1 MFTPFKPILIH
12 ISSSLAVLLLRAGC
26 IQIFWSSQRNF
37 SLQTLKHFCCFLCTR
52 FHLSMSSLVMRC
64 PEVNTLFHL
73 WINYICAERR
83 LEHPAMWDVCVLPL
97 KPNCPFS
104 CPILLQFH
112 LLGLCLPN
120 SLLGWMHPQLQLLL
134 GVWCGLV
141 ISPRFQFCFFF
152 QKEKSLC
159 DFDISFQLWQFGQ
172 GLLKRAGRFLGGPEW
187 SEAPSQICDVPGNQ
201 SKTSFVC
208 IYFSC
213 LILQY
218 ISLYIGETQ

>member
-97 KPNCPFS
+97 KPSCPFS

-112 LLGLCLPN
+112 LQFLGLCLPS
-120 SLLGWMHPQLQLLL
+120 SLFGWMHPQLQLLL

-141 ISPRFQFCFFF
+141 ISPRCQFCFLPKGKIFVWFWHLLSALAVWAGPPQEGREISWWSWVKWGTFPNLWCPRQPKQDFLCLYLFF
-152 QKEKSLC
+152 LSNPAIH
-159 DFDISFQLWQFGQ
+159 F
-172 GLLKRAGRFLGGPEW
+172 
-187 SEAPSQICDVPGNQ
+187 
-201 SKTSFVC
+201 T
-208 IYFSC
+208 
-213 LILQY
+213 
-218 ISLYIGETQ
+218 T